1 MITEM
6 QAADAVTYLVAIG
19 ATTAKDGQGQAWA
32 DWVNHEVP
40 EAQPAELLEA
50 TRLAVRIWKRQGKA
64 YQVDATHL
72 SDALKQL
79 RAERISKAENT
90 RPVLPEGLED
100 EPIVERRWINVAK
113 ENIRAGMPR
122 GQAEAR
128 AWRAIGRTP
137 PPELETRHHDI
148 RPQLRK
154 A

>member
-50 TRLAVRIWKRQGKA
+50 TRLAIRLWKGQDRA

-79 RAERISKAENT
+79 RAERISKAENMS
-90 RPVLPEGLED
+90 PVLPEGLED
-100 EPIVERRWINVAK
+100 EPTVERLWINAAK
-113 ENIRAGMPR
+113 DNIRAGMPR
-122 GQAEAR
+122 EQAEAC
-128 AWRAIGRTP
+128 AWASIGRTP
-137 PPELETRHHDI
+137 PPTLEAHSRSV
-148 RPQLRK
+148 RPQLRL

>member
-50 TRLAVRIWKRQGKA
+50 TRLAIRLWKGQDRA

-122 GQAEAR
+122 GQAEAL
-128 AWRAIGRTP
+128 AWQSIGRTP
-137 PPELETRHHDI
+137 PPELETRPRSV

>member
-50 TRLAVRIWKRQGKA
+50 TRLAVRLWKGQGRA

-128 AWRAIGRTP
+128 AWQSIGRTP
-137 PPELETRHHDI
+137 PPELETRNHDI
-148 RPQLRK
+148 RPQLRL

>member
-6 QAADAVTYLVAIG
+6 QAADAITYLVAIG

-50 TRLAVRIWKRQGKA
+50 TRLAIRIWKGQGKT

-79 RAERISKAENT
+79 RAERISKAENI

-100 EPIVERRWINVAK
+100 EPTVERRWINTAK
-113 ENIRAGMPR
+113 DNIRAGMPR
-122 GQAEAR
+122 AQAEAR
-128 AWRAIGRTP
+128 AWASIGRTP
-137 PPELETRHHDI
+137 PPPLEAHSRTA

>member
-1 MITEM
+1 MTPQE
-6 QAADAVTYLVAIG
+6 AAVVLGKCASYDKRRPDPVTA
-19 ATTAKDGQGQAWA
+19 ASWA
-32 DWVNHEVP
+32 
-40 EAQPAELLEA
+40 EALDPNLTL
-50 TRLAVRIWKRQGKA
+50 T
-64 YQVDATHL
+64 
-72 SDALKQL
+72 DALTIVRDHYAESGDWITPADINRRSRDIRLQRIKN
-79 RAERISKAENT
+79 AERIS
-90 RPVLPEGLED
+90 PVLPEGLED

-137 PPELETRHHDI
+137 PPQLETHHHDI

>member
-1 MITEM
+1 M

-50 TRLAVRIWKRQGKA
+50 TRLAIRMWKGQGKA
-64 YQVDATHL
+64 YQVDATHF

-79 RAERISKAENT
+79 RTERIRRAEQES
-90 RPVLPEGLED
+90 PVLPEGLED
-100 EPIVERRWINVAK
+100 EPTVERRWINTAK
-113 ENIRAGMPR
+113 DNIRAGMPR

-137 PPELETRHHDI
+137 PPKLEAHSRSV
-148 RPQLRK
+148 RPQLRR

>member
-1 MITEM
+1 M

-40 EAQPAELLEA
+40 QAQPSELLEA
-50 TRLAVRIWKRQGKA
+50 TRLAIRLWKGQDRA

-79 RAERISKAENT
+79 RAERISKAENES
-90 RPVLPEGLED
+90 PVLPEGLED
-100 EPIVERRWINVAK
+100 EPTVERRWINYAK
-113 ENIRAGMPR
+113 DNIRAGMPR

-128 AWRAIGRTP
+128 AWASIGRTP
-137 PPELETRHHDI
+137 PPELETHPRSV
-148 RPQLRK
+148 RPQLRL

>member
-40 EAQPAELLEA
+40 QAQPSELLEA
-50 TRLAVRIWKRQGKA
+50 TRLAIRLWKGQDRA

-79 RAERISKAENT
+79 RAERISKAENES
-90 RPVLPEGLED
+90 PVLPEGLED
-100 EPIVERRWINVAK
+100 EPTVERRWINYAK
-113 ENIRAGMPR
+113 DNIRAGMPR

-128 AWRAIGRTP
+128 AWASIGRTP
-137 PPELETRHHDI
+137 PPELETHPRSV
-148 RPQLRK
+148 RPQLRL

>member
-6 QAADAVTYLVAIG
+6 QAADAITYLVAIG

-50 TRLAVRIWKRQGKA
+50 TRLAIRLWKGQDRA

-79 RAERISKAENT
+79 RAERISKAENMS
-90 RPVLPEGLED
+90 PVLPEGLED
-100 EPIVERRWINVAK
+100 EPTVERLWINAAK
-113 ENIRAGMPR
+113 DNIRAGMPR
-122 GQAEAR
+122 EQAEAC
-128 AWRAIGRTP
+128 AWASIGRTP
-137 PPELETRHHDI
+137 PPTLEAHSRSV
-148 RPQLRK
+148 RPQLRLT
-154 A
+154 

>member
-50 TRLAVRIWKRQGKA
+50 TRLAIRIWKRQGKA
-64 YQVDATHL
+64 YQVDATHF

-79 RAERISKAENT
+79 RAERISKAEQES
-90 RPVLPEGLED
+90 PVLPEGLED

-122 GQAEAR
+122 GQAEAL
-128 AWRAIGRTP
+128 AWQSIGRTP
-137 PPELETRHHDI
+137 PPKLEAHSRSV
-148 RPQLRK
+148 RPLLRL

>member
-50 TRLAVRIWKRQGKA
+50 TRLAIRIWKGQGKT
-64 YQVDATHL
+64 YQVDATHF

-79 RAERISKAENT
+79 RTERIRRAENEK
-90 RPVLPEGLED
+90 PVLPEGLED
-100 EPIVERRWINVAK
+100 EPTVERRWINVAN

-122 GQAEAR
+122 GQAEAN
-128 AWRAIGRTP
+128 AWESIGRTP
-137 PPELETRHHDI
+137 PPKLEARSRTV
-148 RPQLRK
+148 RPQLRR